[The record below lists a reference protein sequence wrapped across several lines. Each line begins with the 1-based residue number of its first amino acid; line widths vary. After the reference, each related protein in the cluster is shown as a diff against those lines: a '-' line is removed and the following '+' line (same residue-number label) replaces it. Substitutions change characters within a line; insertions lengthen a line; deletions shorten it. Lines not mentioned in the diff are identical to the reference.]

1 MFQVVSASMFFVLK
15 LCDLLLHFLQSNMTP
30 HLQSPAYAGLH
41 AAVSLSQYE
50 DHEAIAYDLAGAQE
64 SVPDLPG
71 FLHEAEDEDEV
82 DSQWREAV
90 SGASKGITD
99 RTEKE
104 YARWAHFIQLASQLI
119 FVIQFD

>member
-1 MFQVVSASMFFVLK
+1 
-15 LCDLLLHFLQSNMTP
+15 MTS

-50 DHEAIAYDLAGAQE
+50 DHEAIAYNLAGVQE
-64 SVPDLPG
+64 SVLDLPG
-71 FLHEAEDEDEV
+71 LLDEAEDEDEV

-104 YARWAHFIQLASQLI
+104 YARWAHLIQLTFAAH